1 MCAGVTT
8 LNKPGQEIKIE
19 EIPVVCEFSEVFPS
33 ELSGLP
39 PPRVIDFII
48 ETIPGTK
55 PISIPPYRMAPKELR
70 ELQVQIEELLKKG
83 FIRSSMSPWG
93 APVLFVKKKD
103 GTLRMCID
111 YRQLNRVTIRNKYP
125 LPRIDDLFDQ
135 LKGAKWFSKID
146 LRSGYHQLRVR
157 DSDISL
163 TAFTSR
169 YGHYEFSVM
178 PFGLTNAPAMF
189 MDLRH
194 RVFKPYLDHF
204 VIVFIDDIMIYS
216 KTQDEHSH
224 HLRVT
229 LHTLKDNR
237 LYAKLSK
244 CEFWVSEVKFLGHV
258 VNVEGI
264 SVDSSKVEAI
274 QKWPTPT
281 MVSDVRS
288 FLGLAGYYRRF
299 VEGFSRIALPLTR
312 LTQKDVEFIWVD
324 ECKNAFEELK
334 YRLTTTPVLTLPES
348 GRELTVY
355 TDASHSGLGCV
366 LMQDGRVVAYASR
379 QLKIHEKNYPVH
391 DLELAAVV
399 FALKIWR
406 HYLYGEK
413 FIVYSDHK
421 SLKYLFTQS
430 ELNMRQRRWLEF
442 LKDYDFTLQYH
453 PGKANVVADA
463 LSRRRTSRET
473 IATTRTSQFR
483 LMEEASIMM
492 ICESPAGTSSFGSTN
507 TRNVSRFYCA
517 QVRAEPEILQR
528 IVDFHKT
535 YQDYVVYQRLA
546 SSVDHPDWS
555 ISDQG
560 VIHFRNRLWI
570 PAQEQLRRELLQEAH
585 RSFYS
590 IHPGNTKMYCDMRRI
605 YWWPGMKTDIVEFVM
620 KCDICQQVKAEH
632 RKLGGLLHSLSI
644 PE

>member
-1 MCAGVTT
+1 
-8 LNKPGQEIKIE
+8 
-19 EIPVVCEFSEVFPS
+19 
-33 ELSGLP
+33 
-39 PPRVIDFII
+39 
-48 ETIPGTK
+48 
-55 PISIPPYRMAPKELR
+55 
-70 ELQVQIEELLKKG
+70 
-83 FIRSSMSPWG
+83 
-93 APVLFVKKKD
+93 
-103 GTLRMCID
+103 
-111 YRQLNRVTIRNKYP
+111 
-125 LPRIDDLFDQ
+125 
-135 LKGAKWFSKID
+135 
-146 LRSGYHQLRVR
+146 
-157 DSDISL
+157 
-163 TAFTSR
+163 
-169 YGHYEFSVM
+169 M

-189 MDLRH
+189 MDLMH

-216 KTQDEHSH
+216 KTQEEHSH

-229 LHTLKDNR
+229 LQTLKDNR

-244 CEFWVSEVKFLGHV
+244 CEFWISEVKFLGHV
-258 VNVEGI
+258 VNAEGI

-299 VEGFSRIALPLTR
+299 VKGFSRIALPLTR
-312 LTQKDVEFIWVD
+312 LTQKDVEFIWAD

-334 YRLTTTPVLTLPES
+334 YRLTTAPVHTLPES

-355 TDASHSGLGCV
+355 TDASHSALGCV

-379 QLKIHEKNYPVH
+379 QLKVHEKNYPVH

-483 LMEEASIMM
+483 LLEEASIMM
-492 ICESPAGTSSFGSTN
+492 ICESTAGTSSVGSTN

-528 IVDFHKT
+528 ILDFQKT
-535 YQDYVVYQRLA
+535 DQDYVVYQRLA

-560 VIHFRNRLWI
+560 VIRFLNRLWI
-570 PAQEQLRRELLQEAH
+570 PEQLLCESCFKRHTGLFILFIQEIP
-585 RSFYS
+585 R
-590 IHPGNTKMYCDMRRI
+590 C
-605 YWWPGMKTDIVEFVM
+605 IV
-620 KCDICQQVKAEH
+620 I
-632 RKLGGLLHSLSI
+632 
-644 PE
+644 